1 MAAAAGIL
9 ATDALG
15 LPAWYEAGAQPSWLP
30 PIAQLPILA
39 LVMGFLETKRYEGFV
54 ATGGCGLVNSYPFD
68 PMGMG
73 KSPDRAVKEV
83 KNGRLAMIAVVG
95 FAVQAL
101 ATRTGPLENLTAHI
115 SSPFTN
121 NIVGSINNIPTLLA

>member
-1 MAAAAGIL
+1 M
-9 ATDALG
+9 
-15 LPAWYEAGAQPSWLP
+15 
-30 PIAQLPILA
+30 
-39 LVMGFLETKRYEGFV
+39 
-54 ATGGCGLVNSYPFD
+54 
-68 PMGMG
+68 
-73 KSPDRAVKEV
+73 
-83 KNGRLAMIAVVG
+83 G

>member
-83 KNGRLAMIAVVG
+83 KNGRLAMIVRCPER
-95 FAVQAL
+95 L
-101 ATRTGPLENLTAHI
+101 AFGLASRRSHPSLPRRPWWASLSRRSQPAPAPWRT
-115 SSPFTN
+115 
-121 NIVGSINNIPTLLA
+121 